1 MDGGIVGPQ
10 ICAAGG
16 GGGGNPPEA
25 PGNQDVEASG
35 SADRMVISG
44 RLLSLSLSRS
54 LSLDDSDKD
63 VDLLEVLLMA
73 ALMDDRG
80 P

>member
-16 GGGGNPPEA
+16 GGGGRPPEA

-44 RLLSLSLSRS
+44 RLATGQITGSAPHRKSKRLRTQQG
-54 LSLDDSDKD
+54 
-63 VDLLEVLLMA
+63 
-73 ALMDDRG
+73 RNRR
-80 P
+80 